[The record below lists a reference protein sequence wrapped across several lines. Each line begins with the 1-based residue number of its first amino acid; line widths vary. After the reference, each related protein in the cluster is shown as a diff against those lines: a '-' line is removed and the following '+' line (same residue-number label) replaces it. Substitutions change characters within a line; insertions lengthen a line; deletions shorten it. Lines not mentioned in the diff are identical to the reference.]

1 MRPQDIK
8 AVRQI
13 TGLNQTQFG
22 ELLNV
27 SFNTVNRWERGLVQP
42 KRENIKKLERLV
54 GYDNLRVIQSKL
66 LYDLPL
72 LEASDDL
79 RRRVSE
85 KKGEMSK

>member
-42 KRENIKKLERLV
+42 KKENIKRIERLI
-54 GYDNLRVIQSKL
+54 GSENLRIIQAKL

-72 LEASDDL
+72 LEASSSL
-79 RRRVSE
+79 RKRVND
-85 KKGEMSK
+85 KRGEIKQ

>member
-1 MRPQDIK
+1 MRSQDIK

-42 KRENIKKLERLV
+42 KKENIKRIERLI
-54 GYDNLRVIQSKL
+54 GSENLRVIQSKL

-72 LEASDDL
+72 LGASDDL
-79 RRRVSE
+79 RRRVAE
-85 KKGEMSK
+85 KKGEIKK

>member
-8 AVRQI
+8 AVRQLA
-13 TGLNQTQFG
+13 GLSQTQFG
-22 ELLNV
+22 RLLDV
-27 SFNTVNRWERGLVQP
+27 SLLTVNKWERGHTQP
-42 KRENIKKLERLV
+42 KQENIKKLERLV

-79 RRRVSE
+79 RRRVEE
-85 KKGEMSK
+85 KREGK

>member
-22 ELLNV
+22 KLLNV

-42 KRENIKKLERLV
+42 KKENIKKLENLV
-54 GYDNLRVIQSKL
+54 GDDNLRIIQSKL

-72 LEASDDL
+72 LEASEDL
-79 RRRVSE
+79 RRRAE
-85 KKGEMSK
+85 ERGEI

>member
-1 MRPQDIK
+1 MRPQEIK

-13 TGLNQTQFG
+13 TGLSQTQFG
-22 ELLNV
+22 RLLDV
-27 SFNTVNRWERGLVQP
+27 SLLTVNRWEKGHVQP
-42 KRENIKKLERLV
+42 KQENIKKLERLV

-79 RRRVSE
+79 RRRVEE
-85 KKGEMSK
+85 KREGR

>member
-8 AVRQI
+8 AVRRI

-42 KRENIKKLERLV
+42 KKENIKKVERLI
-54 GYDNLRVIQSKL
+54 GSENLRVIQAKL

-72 LEASDDL
+72 LEASDSL
-79 RRRVSE
+79 RKRVND
-85 KKGEMSK
+85 KKGEIKK

>member
-8 AVRQI
+8 AVRQL
-13 TGLNQTQFG
+13 TGLSQTQFG
-22 ELLNV
+22 RLLDV
-27 SFNTVNRWERGLVQP
+27 SLLTVNKWEKGHVQP
-42 KRENIKKLERLV
+42 KKENIKKLERLV
-54 GYDNLRVIQSKL
+54 GDDNFRVIQSKL

-79 RRRVSE
+79 RRRVAE

>member
-8 AVRQI
+8 AVRQLA
-13 TGLNQTQFG
+13 GLSQTQFG
-22 ELLNV
+22 SLLDV
-27 SFNTVNRWERGLVQP
+27 SLLTVNKWERGHTQP
-42 KRENIKKLERLV
+42 KQENIKKLERLV

-79 RRRVSE
+79 RRRVEE
-85 KKGEMSK
+85 KREGK

>member
-8 AVRQI
+8 AIRQL

-22 ELLNV
+22 KLLGV
-27 SFNTVNRWERGLVQP
+27 SLLTVNKWERGHSQP
-42 KRENIKKLERLV
+42 KKENIKKIERLV
-54 GYDNLRVIQSKL
+54 GKDNFRVIQSKL

-72 LEASDDL
+72 LGASDDL
-79 RRRVSE
+79 RRRVAK

>member
-8 AVRQI
+8 AVRRI

-27 SFNTVNRWERGLVQP
+27 SFNTINRWERGLVRP
-42 KRENIKKLERLV
+42 KKENIKKVERLI
-54 GYDNLRVIQSKL
+54 GSENLRVIQAKL

-72 LEASDDL
+72 LEASDSL
-79 RRRVSE
+79 RKRVND
-85 KKGEMSK
+85 KKGEIKK